1 MQTKEVRIKLVNFAG
16 RHPVADWKRRP
27 LAWGALVLA
36 LAGTKMSGSKFY
48 AQVKGLA
55 GPAQTRILGD
65 MAFQID
71 KSKYPDLSDVCDYW
85 RLLYDDAITR

>member
-1 MQTKEVRIKLVNFAG
+1 
-16 RHPVADWKRRP
+16 
-27 LAWGALVLA
+27 
-36 LAGTKMSGSKFY
+36 
-48 AQVKGLA
+48 
-55 GPAQTRILGD
+55 